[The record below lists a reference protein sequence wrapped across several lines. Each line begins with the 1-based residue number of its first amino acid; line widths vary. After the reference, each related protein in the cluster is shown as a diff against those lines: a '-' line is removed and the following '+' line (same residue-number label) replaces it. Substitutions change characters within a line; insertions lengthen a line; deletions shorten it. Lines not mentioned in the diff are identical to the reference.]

1 MANTSNTIAGQIE
14 DMQKDSPAMPEGI
27 ANIFATE
34 QARLRQVSPR
44 SAIALADTVNDI
56 SLLDVHGA
64 ETTLSEATTGRPT
77 VVVLYRGAWCPYC
90 NLTLRTYQQH
100 LLPALAE
107 RTVGLIAI
115 SPQAPDG
122 SLSSAEK
129 NALAYP
135 VLSDPGNQLARQL
148 GILTAPS
155 AEARA
160 VQLQLGL
167 DLAVVNADGTAE
179 LPMPSTLIL
188 DGGLR
193 MRWLDVHPD
202 YSTRSE
208 VADILDALDNLD
220 L

>member
-1 MANTSNTIAGQIE
+1 
-14 DMQKDSPAMPEGI
+14 
-27 ANIFATE
+27 
-34 QARLRQVSPR
+34 
-44 SAIALADTVNDI
+44 
-56 SLLDVHGA
+56 
-64 ETTLSEATTGRPT
+64 
-77 VVVLYRGAWCPYC
+77 
-90 NLTLRTYQQH
+90 
-100 LLPALAE
+100 
-107 RTVGLIAI
+107 
-115 SPQAPDG
+115 
-122 SLSSAEK
+122 
-129 NALAYP
+129 LAYP

-155 AEARA
+155 AETRA
-160 VQLQLGL
+160 VQQQLGL